1 MPRTGRGGKVSGAA
15 GKAYANRSDLNV
27 SKNLPI
33 ETAPNQTYGLATEQQ
48 AAQRAMPLQT
58 ANAAV
63 PPAQPGAGPMGAAP
77 SQPQAPMQVPTI
89 DDMGDGHDS
98 LRQELDSQGVANGV
112 GGAYSQDPSH
122 LYLLA
127 QVQSMADGPFSSS
140 AIRDLAD
147 FMKMM
152 S

>member
-15 GKAYANRSDLNV
+15 GKAYANRSDLNE
-27 SKNLPI
+27 SKSLPI

-63 PPAQPGAGPMGAAP
+63 PPAQPGAGPMSAP

-89 DDMGDGHDS
+89 DDMGDGYDA
-98 LRQELDSQGVANGV
+98 LRQELDSQGQANGV

-152 S
+152 N

>member
-1 MPRTGRGGKVSGAA
+1 MPRTGRGGKVSGTI
-15 GKAYANRSDLNV
+15 GKAYGNRSDLNV

-33 ETAPNQTYGLATEQQ
+33 EAAPDQTYGMATEQR

-63 PPAQPGAGPMGAAP
+63 PPAQPGAGPMGAP

-89 DDMGDGHDS
+89 DDMGDGHDA
-98 LRQELDSQGVANGV
+98 LRQELDSQGQANGI
-112 GGAYSQDPSH
+112 GGAYAQDPSH
-122 LYLLA
+122 AYLLA